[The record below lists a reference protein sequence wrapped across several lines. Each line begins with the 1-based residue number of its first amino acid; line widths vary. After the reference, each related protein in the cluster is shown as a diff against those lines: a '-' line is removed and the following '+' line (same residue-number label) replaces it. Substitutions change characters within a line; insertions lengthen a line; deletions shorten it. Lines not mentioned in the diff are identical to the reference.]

1 MRKLFFSL
9 VALSC
14 LTASAQFGAPRQ
26 NPIVPSVTE
35 NVVEDFKPASSNQDN
50 KQYPMVNS
58 QRMVRAQIS
67 APNATSVGLDIAG
80 KIYQMTKDEN
90 GVWTG
95 TSEPQDE
102 GFHYYQLNI
111 DGASVP
117 DPGSLYY
124 YGASRWGS
132 GIEIPSEDQD
142 FWQVK
147 NVPQGSI
154 SEVFYWS
161 TYTEKM
167 RRCHVY
173 LPAEYY
179 TNPTKKFPVLYLQH
193 GMGENEYGWAE
204 QGHTAQ
210 ILDNLIAEGKAV
222 PCIIVMDNGLNTSR
236 PGEQGGFG
244 FGGQR
249 PQGQRPQG
257 APGQRGQRPQG
268 MSQDGAQGQRPQG
281 QRGQRP
287 QGGQGQGGQ
296 RPGGFGQ
303 GGQRRGGF
311 GGFGGF
317 SEGFKNVLFN
327 DIIPMVEKNYRVI
340 ADPQHRAYAGLSMGG
355 MQAREITLA
364 NPDKFAYVGSFSSG
378 AWSVDQVK
386 ESEGFAKNVKL
397 LFMSGGGKE
406 NMGCVEAAKNI
417 KEQLGMNAVGYESPG
432 TAHEWHTW
440 RRSLYQFAQL
450 IFK

>member
-1 MRKLFFSL
+1 MRHVFLA
-9 VALSC
+9 VAAFAAM
-14 LTASAQFGAPRQ
+14 TASAQFGAPRQ
-26 NPIVPSVTE
+26 NPIVPSVQAE
-35 NVVEDFKPASSNQDN
+35 ADDFKAASTNQEN
-50 KQYPMVNS
+50 KQFPAVNS
-58 QRMVRAQIS
+58 KRQVRAQIL
-67 APNATSVGLDIAG
+67 APKATFVGLDIAG
-80 KIYQMTKDEN
+80 KIYEMTKDEN
-90 GVWTG
+90 GLWTG

-111 DGASVP
+111 DGANVP
-117 DPGSLYY
+117 DPNSLYY

-132 GIEIPSEDQD
+132 GIEIPSDDQD

-147 NVPQGSI
+147 NVPQGSV

-161 TYTEKM
+161 TYTEQM

-173 LPAEYY
+173 LPHEYF

-210 ILDNLIAEGKAV
+210 ILDNLIAEKKAV
-222 PCIIVMDNGLNTSR
+222 PCIIVMDNGLNANR

-244 FGGQR
+244 GPRPQR
-249 PQGQRPQG
+249 PQGAQGAGPRGQRPQG
-257 APGQRGQRPQG
+257 APGQAGP
-268 MSQDGAQGQRPQG
+268 
-281 QRGQRP
+281 
-287 QGGQGQGGQ
+287 
-296 RPGGFGQ
+296 
-303 GGQRRGGF
+303 RRGGF

-340 ADPQHRAYAGLSMGG
+340 ADSQHRAYAGLSMGG

-364 NPDKFAYVGSFSSG
+364 NPEKFAYVGSFSSG
-378 AWSVDQVK
+378 SWSVDQVK
-386 ESEGFAKNVKL
+386 ESNGFTKNVKL

-406 NMGCVEAAKNI
+406 NMGCVDAAKKI
-417 KEQLGMNAVGYESPG
+417 HDELGMNAVGYESPG